1 MDRTAMEAEKSPLN
15 PYVLMV
21 ASPRMRVV
29 LRDAED
35 TLRRVLGED
44 VAENIFANRIKRDG
58 DSAHVTLL
66 NPVDGRK
73 AVEGFVKNEGITKDV
88 AMQRITE
95 MAEKLRDTWKARGI
109 GKVTSGSKIAY
120 FMVMDWQDAKQFRDA
135 VGVDPDGQ
143 DFHMTIGFGPEGD
156 VHGVRKNQPLSENEL
171 R

>member
-1 MDRTAMEAEKSPLN
+1 MDRTAMDAEKSPLN

-21 ASPRMRVV
+21 ASPRMMAV

-35 TLRRVLGED
+35 TLRRVLGND

-66 NPVDGRK
+66 NPIDGKK
-73 AVEGFVKNEGITKDV
+73 AVGNFVKIEGITKDV

-95 MAEKLRDTWKARGI
+95 MAERLRDTWKERGI
-109 GKVTSGSKIAY
+109 GKAMSGSRIAY
-120 FMVMDWQDAKQFRDA
+120 FVVMDWPDAKLFREA
-135 VGVDPDGQ
+135 VGVDPDSQ
-143 DFHMTIGFGPEGD
+143 DFHMTIGFGPDGD
-156 VHGVRKNQPLSENEL
+156 VHGVRKNKPLSEDDL